1 MALCKEGGV
10 LMLMQVGQMDSTY
23 LLPPTPTSAELYIG
37 IFTEYIEGRSPYT
50 RLTVASNTRQPESLN

>member
-1 MALCKEGGV
+1 M